1 MLITLVATLATM
13 RGNMLAHTIVGG
25 LFVVFMA
32 IHIWLTIK
40 WTKGIAKN
48 FKKVKPKIRRQFIVN
63 KTLTVMWII
72 CIVTG
77 ILACVHTLTGIDAL
91 FAVRRIHG
99 ITGVLACVLTVVH
112 IIQHRQRLKTLL
124 TRKRK
129 VAIGKS

>member
-1 MLITLVATLATM
+1 MFVTLIATLATM
-13 RGNMLAHTIVGG
+13 RGNMLVHTIVGG

-32 IHIWLTIK
+32 VHIWLTIK
-40 WTKGIAKN
+40 WTLGIGKI

-77 ILACVHTLTGIDAL
+77 ILAGVHTLTGIDAL
-91 FAVRRIHG
+91 FVVRRIHG
-99 ITGVLACVLTVVH
+99 VTGVIACVLTVVH
-112 IIQHRQRLKTLL
+112 IVQHRQRLKTLL

-129 VAIGKS
+129 VSVA